1 MPFSR
6 SETQAY
12 TRSFYRFLERGCTF
26 TFKRMK
32 ETAGEIEGW
41 DREGK
46 VIITL
51 NPKCD
56 VVSTMMHEYL
66 HWRHPTFCE
75 SHIRRLEKKL
85 MNSLS
90 DRQIKNILKRV
101 VNYL

>member
-6 SETQAY
+6 QETQAY
-12 TRSFYRFLERGCTF
+12 TRSFYRFLEKGCTF

-32 ETAGEIEGW
+32 YTAGTIDGW
-41 DREGK
+41 DRHGK

-56 VVSTMMHEYL
+56 VVSTIVHEYL
-66 HWRHPTFCE
+66 HYRHPKTCE
-75 SHIRRLEKKL
+75 SSIRKLEKKL

-90 DRQIKNILKRV
+90 DRQVKNILKRV
-101 VNYL
+101 AKYL